1 MDFKTQFAGLN
12 EFLTVIYGEET
23 RLSTLLDSLGF
34 EKSQLQYLRDK
45 HIEPV
50 VSQFIEVIR
59 QRLTNES
66 GKDRSYQV
74 LARRYGLDG
83 ESPETFEAIALKH
96 GVGVEYI
103 RQLAE
108 EAIQKCRYKST
119 LNDFNKSLQYIAIEQ
134 LSRIAPR
141 PTRDYVSGKLTR
153 LTNLQAA
160 ADVTRLDYEAKRA
173 EVMKQVQA
181 ELEALETEYR
191 PLLESADENLATL
204 AAEIKN
210 DVLLHGD
217 SVQGGGFRAVYMQG
231 RTSWDN
237 DGMTKYAAA
246 HPDVLKFR
254 KQGQPS
260 VALRTMEEKE

>member
-1 MDFKTQFAGLN
+1 MDFKTQLAGLN
-12 EFLTVIYGEET
+12 EFLTVIWGEET
-23 RLSTLLDSLGF
+23 RLTTLLDSLGF
-34 EKSQLQYLRDK
+34 EKSQIQYLRDK
-45 HIEPV
+45 HLEPV
-50 VSQFIEVIR
+50 VTQFVEVVR

-66 GKDRSYQV
+66 GKDRYFQV
-74 LARRYGLDG
+74 ISRRYGLDG
-83 ESPETFEAIALKH
+83 EPPETLEAIARKH
-96 GVGVEYI
+96 GVSIEYI
-103 RQLAE
+103 QQIAE
-108 EAIQKCRYKST
+108 EALVKCRYKST
-119 LNDFNKSLQYIAIEQ
+119 LNDFNKSLQHIAIEQ

-141 PTRDYVSGKLTR
+141 PSREHVSGKLTR

-160 ADVTRLDYEAKRA
+160 ADLTRLDYEAKRA
-173 EVMKQVQA
+173 EVLKQVQA
-181 ELEALETEYR
+181 ELEALEDEYR
-191 PLLESADENLATL
+191 PLLETAEENLETL

-217 SVQGGGFRAVYMQG
+217 SVQGGGFRAVYVQG

-260 VALRTMEEKE
+260 VTLRTMEDKT